1 MYMSYTTNPKLP
13 KLRMDAVRMVRN
25 GQSIRSV
32 ARYYGYQPSTVMR
45 WVRRAPTNG
54 YWAKTI
60 PTQSSRPKSHPK
72 QLSEEVV
79 RAIVD
84 CRSRY
89 RRGAEFIHFML
100 EREDMEVSLSSVKR
114 TLKREGL
121 IYPSK
126 WKKWHSYPPRPLPA
140 SPGDLVEVDT
150 IFDGAPEQ
158 RLYIYTCLD
167 VCSRWAYAEPVKRIT
182 THASLGFVNQA
193 QRVAPFVF
201 NTLQSD
207 HGAEFSKWFSKRV
220 GEAGLA
226 HRHSRVRTPN
236 DNAHLERFNRTIQ
249 EECLLR
255 LPRKLEVWQ
264 KEIPRYLK
272 WYNEG
277 RPHMGINMLTP
288 SQVLQSY

>member
-1 MYMSYTTNPKLP
+1 MYMSYTSDPKLP
-13 KLRMDAVRMVRN
+13 KLRMDAVRMVRS

-45 WVRRAPTNG
+45 WVRRASPDLRDKVILTG
-54 YWAKTI
+54 
-60 PTQSSRPKSHPK
+60 SSRPKNHPA

-84 CRSRY
+84 CRSKY

-100 EREDMEVSLSSVKR
+100 RRDGLRVSLSSVKR

-126 WKKWHSYPPRPLPA
+126 WKKWHVYPSRPLPER
-140 SPGDLVEVDT
+140 PGLLVELNT
-150 IFDGAPEQ
+150 IFDGTPER

-167 VCSRWAYAEPVKRIT
+167 VCSRWAHAEPVARISNY
-182 THASLGFVNQA
+182 ASLSFVKAA
-193 QRVAPFVF
+193 QTAAPFVF
-201 NTLQSD
+201 TTLQSD
-207 HGAEFSKWFSKRV
+207 HGAEFSKYFTKQIGAV
-220 GEAGLA
+220 GLA

-249 EECLLR
+249 EECLIR

-264 KEIPRYLK
+264 TEIPEYLK
-272 WYNEG
+272 WY
-277 RPHMGINMLTP
+277 RISMTSPHAELA
-288 SQVLQSY
+288 